1 MECNVIRADCPLVC
15 LKSDC
20 LPKRANA
27 DLSHHLGDVQPVADN
42 ETLDVSSPVAMMAN
56 TTLQREF
63 ASASG

>member
-1 MECNVIRADCPLVC
+1 M
-15 LKSDC
+15 KSDC

-42 ETLDVSSPVAMMAN
+42 DTLDVSSPVAMMAN